1 VKLNQNIFFL
11 EFFFKKKE
19 YLYEIFLFKKMLV
32 ITNYFCFGKF
42 LPLDNKYKSS
52 GIHTKDFCEEK
63 VPKSPDFKEKLS
75 EIAIFTQ

>member
-1 VKLNQNIFFL
+1 MKY
-11 EFFFKKKE
+11 FFK
-19 YLYEIFLFKKMLV
+19 IFLLV
-32 ITNYFCFGKF
+32 ITIFLKIFFGKF

-52 GIHTKDFCEEK
+52 VIHTKDFCEEK